1 MCIIHKLFLMI
12 FVLSIYSAVFAV
24 EGEEKTKIQ
33 AKEETKME
41 EIVVTAT
48 KTEKDVE
55 SAPGDVSVITKKELE
70 MRNIQSV
77 DAALKAV
84 PGVYSRRELEFSTL
98 QPVINLRGISG
109 QNRTLV
115 LVDGI
120 TLNEPRTGAGY
131 FDGLS
136 VDNIQQIEV
145 VKGPFSSL
153 YGGYA
158 MAGVVNVITRMPEKR
173 EFILKSGYGTS
184 WDRGNAFDD
193 LYNYYVSYGD
203 RLLNNK
209 LAVLVSYGRK
219 ETNGFPYQWN
229 VTSYIPASGY
239 SGYELTTDNTGMPCY
254 LIGDK
259 GDGHSWYDDITLKAQ
274 YDFSSAMRLGLI
286 FLRNNY
292 RTDYDPPHTL
302 LINSDGL
309 PVFSDGS
316 KIREASYLATAFGRT
331 RNIYNLALDTE
342 LWFFR
347 TKLSVGLIDMEK
359 SFNRTPG
366 STSATTQE
374 GGPGTY
380 LASPSREY
388 FADLQFIAPLFSNQV
403 LTWGVSY
410 KRDLTD
416 STTYNLS
423 NWRDDDSKTTLSSKA
438 GGKTHTYAIFMQDE
452 MQLLRNLTAYLG
464 GRVDWWDTTGGY
476 NESKTF
482 DSRSASS
489 FSPKASLVYKPFDTT
504 TLRLSGGKSFRPPS
518 VYELYSQYV
527 GTYTLEP
534 NPDLK
539 PEKAWTWDV
548 GVAQGLW
555 QNARIKLTYFEN
567 YLEDLIYSQTINP
580 ALQTRVNVGK
590 AKSYGIETEFE
601 QRVSDWLR
609 LFTDFTYTKGK
620 VTDNP
625 ANPAIVGKKLV
636 DMPNVAFNIGAEAQ
650 QGPVSGSL
658 TGRYIGKRYSTDLNT
673 DVVNNVYISYDPF
686 FTADAKVSYK
696 FTKFASLSFSV
707 NNIFDR
713 QYFVYY
719 EATGRSWYTEL
730 TMRF

>member
-1 MCIIHKLFLMI
+1 MRIVHKLLLMI
-12 FVLSIYSAVFAV
+12 FVLSIYSTVSAV
-24 EGEEKTKIQ
+24 EGEEKVNVQTKD
-33 AKEETKME
+33 ETKME

-48 KTEKDVE
+48 KSEKEVE
-55 SAPGDVSVITKKELE
+55 SAPGDVSVITRKELE

-77 DAALKAV
+77 DAALKSV

-98 QPVINLRGISG
+98 QPVINLRGIAG

-173 EFILKSGYGTS
+173 EFIFKSGYGTS
-184 WDRGNAFDD
+184 WDRGEAFDD
-193 LYNYYVSYGD
+193 LYSYFISYGD
-203 RLLNNK
+203 RILNNK
-209 LAVLVSYGRK
+209 LAVLASYGRK
-219 ETNGFPYQWN
+219 GTNGYPYQWN
-229 VTSYIPASGY
+229 VTSYTPASGY
-239 SGYELTTDNTGMPCY
+239 SGYELTTDNTGKTRY

-274 YDFSSAMRLGLI
+274 YDISSATKLGLT

-292 RTDYDPPHTL
+292 RTEYDPPHTL
-302 LINSDGL
+302 LKDNAGSS
-309 PVFSDGS
+309 VFSDGS
-316 KIREASYLATAFGRT
+316 KIREASYLATESGRT
-331 RNIYNLALDTE
+331 RNIYNIALDTDI
-342 LWFFR
+342 WIFK
-347 TKLSVGLIDMEK
+347 TKISAGLIDMEK
-359 SFNRTPG
+359 SFNSSPG
-366 STSATTQE
+366 STSATTYH
-374 GGPGTY
+374 GGPGSY
-380 LASPSREY
+380 LSSPAKEY
-388 FADLQFIAPLFSNQV
+388 FADLQFMNPLFSTQV

-410 KRDLTD
+410 RRDSTD
-416 STTYNLS
+416 STTYALS

-438 GGKTHTYAIFMQDE
+438 GGKTHTYAIFLQDE
-452 MQLLRNLTAYLG
+452 IQVLKNLTAYLG
-464 GRVDWWDTTGGY
+464 GRVDWWNTTDGY
-476 NESKTF
+476 NEANTF

-489 FSPKASLVYKPFDTT
+489 FSPKASLVYKPFDAT

-518 VYELYSQYV
+518 IYELYSQYV
-527 GTYTLEP
+527 GSYTLEP

-555 QNARIKLTYFEN
+555 QNAQIKITYFEN
-567 YLEDLIYSQTINP
+567 YLEDIIYSQTISST
-580 ALQTRVNVGK
+580 LRTRVNVGK

-601 QRVSDWLR
+601 QRFSNWLR
-609 LFTDFTYTKGK
+609 LFTDFTYTKGE
-620 VTDNP
+620 VTDNS
-625 ANPAIVGKKLV
+625 ANPAIEGKKLIDIPKIV
-636 DMPNVAFNIGAEAQ
+636 FNVGAEAQ
-650 QGPVSGSL
+650 QGPISGSL
-658 TGRYIGKRYSTDLNT
+658 TGRYVGKRYSSDLNT
-673 DVVNNVYISYDPF
+673 DEVNNVYTSYDPY
-686 FTADAKVSYK
+686 FTADAKISCK
-696 FTKFASLSFSV
+696 LTKFASLSLSV

-719 EATGRSWYTEL
+719 EAPGRSWFTEL
-730 TMRF
+730 TMKF